1 LIRKTGFNGSSM
13 KHPTENELRK
23 QARATEL
30 RRNFGVIAPVAITM
44 VPPPDEAVFKQFTL
58 SSGRT
63 YRPSFGLGGRV
74 IVNLEAD
81 AVELQREGWIREK

>member
-1 LIRKTGFNGSSM
+1 M

-44 VPPPDEAVFKQFTL
+44 VPPPGEALFKRFTL
-58 SSGRT
+58 ASGNAYSPNFVR
-63 YRPSFGLGGRV
+63 GGRV
-74 IVNLEAD
+74 IVKCEAD
-81 AVELQREGWIREK
+81 AIELQREGWSRE